1 MSTDCVCKK
10 EAHWR
15 GDRLVSDILKISNI
29 FNLRGCIM
37 TVKIEKAFDYLSHFF
52 FLLTCLKK
60 FGFGHNFLRWVKI
73 LLENQEY

>member
-1 MSTDCVCKK
+1 
-10 EAHWR
+10 
-15 GDRLVSDILKISNI
+15 
-29 FNLRGCIM
+29 M
-37 TVKIEKAFDYLSHFF
+37 TVKIEKAFDSLSHFF